1 MIQLSPQTR
10 ILVAAE
16 PVDFRKGI
24 DGLAKLAKERLRADP
39 LSGCVFV
46 FRSRTGGSLRL
57 LAYDGTGYW
66 LCHKRLSEGRF
77 RHWPQGKEGVAALLA
92 HELQVLLCGGNPEAT
107 GALPTWR
114 SVVMPI
120 ERSSPL

>member
-1 MIQLSPQTR
+1 MIQVSPQTR

-24 DGLAKLAKERLRADP
+24 DGLARLAKERLRADP
-39 LSGCVFV
+39 LSGCEFV

-66 LCHKRLSEGRF
+66 LCHKRLSTGNF
-77 RHWPQGKEGVAALLA
+77 RHWPQGQEGVAALLA
-92 HELQVLLCGGNPEAT
+92 HELQVLLCGGNPAAT
-107 GALPTWR
+107 EALPPWR
-114 SVVMPI
+114 SVVVHN
-120 ERSSPL
+120 